1 MHRHRTGWRRAVPTA
16 SGFTLKG
23 SSKGYTSFSKA
34 FGATKSVFYSAHD
47 DKGNREAGV
56 ATFDGSNLVDRFP
69 TATLVAG
76 IYSQNSPS
84 KVQFSGQRRGCVYVQ
99 RIRVQHALGGL

>member
-1 MHRHRTGWRRAVPTA
+1 MSFKDAQASNWVAEIAVPTA

-47 DKGNREAGV
+47 DKEIEAGV
-56 ATFDGSNLVDRFP
+56 ATFDGSNLVESTRP
-69 TATLVAG
+69 
-76 IYSQNSPS
+76 
-84 KVQFSGQRRGCVYVQ
+84 
-99 RIRVQHALGGL
+99 QH